1 MSKQHQAKREAW
13 AKKQEKKGSK
23 LIWWIIGGFIAL
35 GLLYMAWALMAA
47 LRQLLIAPCFYFY
60 PLIS

>member
-35 GLLYMAWALMAA
+35 GLLYMAWALTD
-47 LRQLLIAPCFYFY
+47 L
-60 PLIS
+60 

>member
-13 AKKQEKKGSK
+13 AKKQEKKGFK

-35 GLLYMAWALMAA
+35 GLLYMAWALTV
-47 LRQLLIAPCFYFY
+47 L
-60 PLIS
+60 